1 LVFDRD
7 RLFNPVDL
15 VRTRSGRIFSDS
27 AERATEINKEDV
39 MAIQWKD
46 NPRPGVLA
54 ETSIG
59 YYNPKILKFLG
70 HDDKLML
77 TCAPLSDI
85 WELKNEDLETA
96 KELAIR
102 KIWARLEGLKNLVEE
117 AIALIEEPD
126 PDIDEVLY
134 DRLVDKYGVH
144 TASQIWHEENVGRD

>member
-1 LVFDRD
+1 MSIR
-7 RLFNPVDL
+7 
-15 VRTRSGRIFSDS
+15 
-27 AERATEINKEDV
+27 
-39 MAIQWKD
+39 WKD

-85 WELKNEDLETA
+85 WELKTKDLETA

-102 KIWARLEGLKNLVEE
+102 KIWARLEMLKNLAVE
-117 AIALIEEPD
+117 AIAQIEEPD
-126 PDIDEVLY
+126 PDMDEVLY
-134 DRLVDKYGVH
+134 DRLVDQYGVH